1 MTFTDATR
9 TYPAI
14 RLAVRTTIL
23 RNCAID
29 RGEMAAFSTGLCT
42 IIAEPVTRAA
52 RLAGA
57 PLTFA
62 RSM

>member
-14 RLAVRTTIL
+14 RLAVRAAIF
-23 RNCAID
+23 RNRAIA

-42 IIAEPVTRAA
+42 VIAEPVTRAT

-57 PLTFA
+57 SLTFA
-62 RSM
+62 RAL

>member
-1 MTFTDATR
+1 MTFPDATR

-14 RLAVRTTIL
+14 RLAVRTNIL
-23 RNCAID
+23 RNSAIA

-42 IIAEPVTRAA
+42 VIAEPVTRAA
-52 RLAGA
+52 RLAGQ

-62 RSM
+62 RAL